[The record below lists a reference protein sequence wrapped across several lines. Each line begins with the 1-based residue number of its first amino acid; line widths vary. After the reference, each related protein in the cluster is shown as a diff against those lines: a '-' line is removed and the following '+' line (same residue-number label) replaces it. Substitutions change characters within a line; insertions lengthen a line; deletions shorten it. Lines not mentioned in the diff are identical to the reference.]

1 MRYRSSIS
9 FELGASTTFNRAP
22 PRHQHVAVSSVGQIS
37 SPALVRERDSL
48 VQLIGSAMT
57 ARAAMRSCWRLMI
70 SFPFSSSPIFYRSE
84 ETTSE
89 LQTLMRNSYAVFCL
103 KKQ

>member
-57 ARAAMRSCWRLMI
+57 RSA
-70 SFPFSSSPIFYRSE
+70 E
-84 ETTSE
+84 HTSE
-89 LQTLMRNSYAVFCL
+89 LQSLMRISYAVFCL
-103 KKQ
+103 NKTTQQHRNNKTRLQLKRTDT